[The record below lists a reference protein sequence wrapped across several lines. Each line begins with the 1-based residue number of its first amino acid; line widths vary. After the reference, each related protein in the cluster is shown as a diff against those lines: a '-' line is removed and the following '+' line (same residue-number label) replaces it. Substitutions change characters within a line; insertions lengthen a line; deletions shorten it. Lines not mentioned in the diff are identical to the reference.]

1 MLNSF
6 CEIEHGYLDYE
17 FNRIRF
23 KMNREATKM
32 WPAFLNEINKNITK
46 DFLKNNY
53 IDQNINKGT
62 FLINNASA
70 DLLDD
75 INYEAIISSLNQF
88 NEPYDEIK
96 ARDIPGYKPSQRN
109 RSNRAI
115 YINNEGW
122 VNSQLTLNNLELIL
136 KNSTR
141 VAFID
146 DNVSKIITKN
156 NDIDYIVTSKGKKY
170 LVTNIY

>member
-1 MLNSF
+1 M
-6 CEIEHGYLDYE
+6 
-17 FNRIRF
+17 
-23 KMNREATKM
+23 
-32 WPAFLNEINKNITK
+32 EINKNITK

-96 ARDIPGYKPSQRN
+96 ARDIPGYKPSQGN

-115 YINNEGW
+115 FINNEGW
-122 VNSQLTLNNLELIL
+122 VDSQMTLNNLELIL
-136 KNSTR
+136 KIAQGS
-141 VAFID
+141 F
-146 DNVSKIITKN
+146 
-156 NDIDYIVTSKGKKY
+156 Y
-170 LVTNIY
+170 